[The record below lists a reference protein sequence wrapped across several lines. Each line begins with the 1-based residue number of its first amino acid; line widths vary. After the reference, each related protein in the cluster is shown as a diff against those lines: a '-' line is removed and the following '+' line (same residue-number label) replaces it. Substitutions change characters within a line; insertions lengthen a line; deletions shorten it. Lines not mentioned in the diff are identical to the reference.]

1 MDVNTKWTEQ
11 VVFIYLMHHRQRG
24 QEFKRVQNRA
34 RESMLREV
42 LGAGKERKRTGND
55 VVIF

>member
-11 VVFIYLMHHRQRG
+11 VEFIYLTHQRKRG
-24 QEFKRVQNRA
+24 HEFKRVQKRA
-34 RESMLREV
+34 RESMLRGV

-55 VVIF
+55 VVIV